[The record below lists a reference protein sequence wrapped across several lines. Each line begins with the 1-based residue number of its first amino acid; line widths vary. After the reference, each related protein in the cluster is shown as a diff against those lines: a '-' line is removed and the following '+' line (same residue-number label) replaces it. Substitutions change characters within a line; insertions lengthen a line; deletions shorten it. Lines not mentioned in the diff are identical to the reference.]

1 MVITKKEKKNL
12 CIISKKEVT
21 QCLYFIKMSFIIS
34 WIEKMNILYIEER
47 KFEEDRKNTDERS
60 NRRYFAE

>member
-1 MVITKKEKKNL
+1 MVVIL
-12 CIISKKEVT
+12 LISSSQIVVLANFSVLKD
-21 QCLYFIKMSFIIS
+21 FIKMSFIIS

>member
-1 MVITKKEKKNL
+1 MHYI
-12 CIISKKEVT
+12 KKEVT

>member
-1 MVITKKEKKNL
+1 MHYIKKRSDPMLVFYKNVIYK
-12 CIISKKEVT
+12 
-21 QCLYFIKMSFIIS
+21 FIIS

>member
-34 WIEKMNILYIEER
+34 WIEKMNIYIEER

>member
-1 MVITKKEKKNL
+1 MLVFYKNVIYNYLDRKN
-12 CIISKKEVT
+12 E
-21 QCLYFIKMSFIIS
+21 
-34 WIEKMNILYIEER
+34 YIEER

>member
-1 MVITKKEKKNL
+1 MHYIKKRSDPMLVFYKNVIYN
-12 CIISKKEVT
+12 
-21 QCLYFIKMSFIIS
+21 Y